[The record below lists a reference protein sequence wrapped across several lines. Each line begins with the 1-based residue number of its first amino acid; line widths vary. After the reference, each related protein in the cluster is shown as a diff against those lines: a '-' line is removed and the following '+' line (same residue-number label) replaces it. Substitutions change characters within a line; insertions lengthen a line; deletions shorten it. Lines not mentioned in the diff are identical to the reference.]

1 MEIENTIEIPAARTQ
16 VWDYLLDVERVAP
29 CMPGAELT
37 EVVDDHTWKGK
48 VAVKLGPVSLSFAGT
63 VVLQEADEANHT
75 VVLKAD
81 GKESKG
87 KGTASALVTSR
98 LEEPVPDSTRL
109 VISTDLSIS
118 GALVQ
123 FGRGMI
129 ADVSQ
134 KMAGQFAD
142 CLAARMAAE
151 ASQPATAQPGAEGA
165 APTPGAPL
173 PRAAEPVGGLRLAIW
188 ALFRAIWR
196 GLVRLGRAITS
207 LSRKSG

>member
-1 MEIENTIEIPAARTQ
+1 MEIENTIEIPAPRTQ

-48 VAVKLGPVSLSFAGT
+48 VGVKLGPVSLSFAGT
-63 VVLQEADEANHT
+63 VVLQETDEDDHT
-75 VVLKAD
+75 VILKAD

-98 LEEPVPDSTRL
+98 LEEPSPGSTRV

-118 GALVQ
+118 GGLVQ

-134 KMAGQFAD
+134 KMAGQFAG
-142 CLAARMAAE
+142 CLAARIAADAAAPAE
-151 ASQPATAQPGAEGA
+151 AQAEGA
-165 APTPGAPL
+165 APPPPAPL
-173 PRAAEPVGGLRLAIW
+173 PRAAEPVGGFKLALW
-188 ALFRAIWR
+188 ALFRAIRR
-196 GLVRLGRAITS
+196 GLARLGRAITA
-207 LSRKSG
+207 LFRKDR

>member
-1 MEIENTIEIPAARTQ
+1 MLIENAIEIPAAPDR

-37 EVVDDHTWKGK
+37 EVVDDRTWRGK

-63 VVLQEADEANHT
+63 VVLKEQDPEART

-81 GKESKG
+81 GRETKG

-98 LEEPVPDSTRL
+98 LEDVDGGATRV
-109 VISTDLSIS
+109 VIETDLSIS
-118 GALVQ
+118 GSLVQ

-134 KMAGQFAD
+134 RMAGRFAE
-142 CLAARMAAE
+142 CLASRMAAE
-151 ASQPATAQPGAEGA
+151 AA
-165 APTPGAPL
+165 AATPGTVPAAL

-188 ALFRAIWR
+188 ALVRAIGR
-196 GLVRLGRAITS
+196 ALGRLGRAIAS
-207 LSRKSG
+207 PFRRR

>member
-1 MEIENTIEIPAARTQ
+1 VLIENAIEIPAAPDR

-37 EVVDDHTWKGK
+37 EVVDDRTWRGK

-63 VVLQEADEANHT
+63 VVLKEQDPEART

-81 GKESKG
+81 GRETKG

-98 LEEPVPDSTRL
+98 LEDVDGGATRV
-109 VISTDLSIS
+109 VIETDLSIS
-118 GALVQ
+118 GSLVQ

-134 KMAGQFAD
+134 RMAGRFAE
-142 CLAARMAAE
+142 CLASRMAAE
-151 ASQPATAQPGAEGA
+151 AA
-165 APTPGAPL
+165 AATPGTVPAAL

-188 ALFRAIWR
+188 ALVRAIGR
-196 GLVRLGRAITS
+196 ALGRLGRAIAS
-207 LSRKSG
+207 PFRRR